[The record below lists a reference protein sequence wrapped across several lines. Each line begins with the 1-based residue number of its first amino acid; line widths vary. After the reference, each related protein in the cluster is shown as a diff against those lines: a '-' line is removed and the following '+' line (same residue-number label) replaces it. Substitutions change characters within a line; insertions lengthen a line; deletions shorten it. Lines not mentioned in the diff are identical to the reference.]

1 MRNPYQ
7 RKATAKAPSSNDNV
21 KELYKQFIENMVAQ
35 GSIVALYHE
44 GWAMCTTPTGQRGF
58 PIWQNKSLAKLM
70 IKDTWADYQV
80 QEIPLKNLV
89 EQLIPYLRQQKTTL
103 AIDLTPDGHN
113 LMVLPEKFLLDL
125 KNYLYQLYLQK
136 PEQFQSLKLPLPR
149 HIRLN

>member
-35 GSIVALYHE
+35 GSIVALYQE

-58 PIWQNKSLAKLM
+58 AIWQSKSLAKLM

-80 QEIPLKNLV
+80 QEISLKNLV

-103 AIDLTPDGHN
+103 AMDLTPDGHN